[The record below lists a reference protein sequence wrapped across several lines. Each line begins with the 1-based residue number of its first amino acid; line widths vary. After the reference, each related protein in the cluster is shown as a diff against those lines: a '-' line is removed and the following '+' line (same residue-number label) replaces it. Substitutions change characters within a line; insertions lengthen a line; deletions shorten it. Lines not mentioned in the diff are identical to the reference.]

1 MNKRIK
7 ILVLVVAWG
16 VLAMGCSK
24 KPAVV
29 ITYTQRMNFEVF
41 DPDPA
46 AQPHQTYGGGCAV
59 FYIKSIKNPSG
70 GETYQFKPGKLYIND
85 TSNSGWDLP
94 WAYHVFSATWR
105 AGDKTVTAGQT
116 ATNLG
121 CVVVSTGGEAKNFAY
136 FLNHD
141 SSVDKDS
148 VLMVREGEAQA
159 NIFNPGTAFKDT
171 LQQNCQP

>member
-16 VLAMGCSK
+16 VLAMGCAK
-24 KPAVV
+24 NPVV

-46 AQPHQTYGGGCAV
+46 AQPHQTYGGGYTDV
-59 FYIKSIKNPSG
+59 YIKSIKNPTASG
-70 GETYQFKPGKLYIND
+70 KTYQFKPSNLYL
-85 TSNSGWDLP
+85 SNPSQNGWGVS
-94 WAYHVFSATWR
+94 WQHHVLGAPWR

-121 CVVVSTGGEAKNFAY
+121 CVVVSTVSEAKNYAY

-141 SSVDKDS
+141 IDEVP

-159 NIFNPGTAFKDT
+159 NIFNPGTAFPQT
-171 LQQNCQP
+171 LQQQCQP